1 MSGAGAGTGAGA
13 DSGAGTGADADADA
27 SSTDGDGLSDQ
38 GTLDTFEADLPV
50 LLAWYAEDVTRLVEK
65 EVKDAERDIRARY
78 PAAAF
83 IELEPDSK
91 DTHALQLPEEEKE
104 KRQRR
109 RDWTL
114 RSAARTE
121 EDEEARVE
129 EELALKRALVEIAM
143 AAARPR
149 PDGMK

>member
-1 MSGAGAGTGAGA
+1 MAQFFVDHGYPHA
-13 DSGAGTGADADADA
+13 DVDVLQASDARAQHDADAL
-27 SSTDGDGLSDQ
+27 SGLS
-38 GTLDTFEADLPV
+38 TVDTFEADLPV

-91 DTHALQLPEEEKE
+91 DTHALTLPEEEKE
-104 KRQRR
+104 KRWRQR
-109 RDWTL
+109 DITL
-114 RSAARTE
+114 RSTARTE
-121 EDEEARVE
+121 DEEEARVE

-143 AAARPR
+143 AASRPR
-149 PDGMK
+149 PDK